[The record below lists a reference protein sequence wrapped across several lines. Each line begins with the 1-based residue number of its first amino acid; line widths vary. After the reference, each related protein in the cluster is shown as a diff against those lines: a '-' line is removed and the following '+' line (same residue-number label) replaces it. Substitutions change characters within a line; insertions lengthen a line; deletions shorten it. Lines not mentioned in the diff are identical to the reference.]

1 MEYNFFVA
9 LFKDKTKKRII
20 KKFVTYTKAKSF
32 FTKLK
37 NNSDNVIFSKEVENG
52 KDCKFELGLIE
63 LSSKQLFPIYMTDE
77 MGRNIKVKLEDGNM
91 TLVEITPYKIEELL
105 YDIQTGDKID
115 TNTLIKKYI
124 KGDGVKMISTLH
136 NKIIIQQNE
145 NFNLFSLKNE
155 TESGRFI
162 DCLSSY
168 FFKVKRMDCI
178 FVKDY
183 SSAQRKYLFELL
195 ESYGVDK
202 KVLYRKFT
210 TYPRSKRT

>member
-9 LFKDKTKKRII
+9 LFKNKTKKRII

-32 FTKLK
+32 FTKLR
-37 NNSDNVIFSKEVENG
+37 NESDNVIFSKEVENG

-63 LSSKQLFPIYMTDE
+63 LSNKQLFPIYMTDE
-77 MGRNIKVKLEDGNM
+77 MGRNIKVKLEDDNM
-91 TLVEITPYKIEELL
+91 TLVEITPYKTEELV
-105 YDIQTGDKID
+105 YDIQTNQKID
-115 TNTLIKKYI
+115 TQSLIKKYI

-136 NKIIIQQNE
+136 NKIIIQQDE
-145 NFNLFSLKNE
+145 KFSLFSLKNE
-155 TESGRFI
+155 KESGRFI
-162 DCLSSY
+162 DCLTSY
-168 FFKVKRMDCI
+168 FFKVKRRDCI

-195 ESYGVDK
+195 ENYGVDK

-210 TYPRSKRT
+210 TYPRSK